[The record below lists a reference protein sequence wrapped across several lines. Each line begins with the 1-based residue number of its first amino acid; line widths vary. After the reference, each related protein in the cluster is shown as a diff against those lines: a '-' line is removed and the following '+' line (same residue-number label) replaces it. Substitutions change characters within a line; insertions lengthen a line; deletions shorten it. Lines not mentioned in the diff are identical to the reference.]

1 MLEGKLGE
9 VVRLVVSEVIRHP
22 GHPGHP
28 GAGGGGE
35 EAAGEGGLVPR
46 PLAGNLVCHL
56 VPLMEKVLY
65 EPAFVTNG
73 FMWYCENDE
82 Q

>member
-9 VVRLVVSEVIRHP
+9 VVRLVISEVIR
-22 GHPGHP
+22 HPGHP

-35 EAAGEGGLVPR
+35 EAAGEDGLVSR
-46 PLAGNLVCHL
+46 LLTGNLVCHL
-56 VPLMEKVLY
+56 VPLMEKVLH
-65 EPAFVTNG
+65 EPAFVTNE
-73 FMWYCENDE
+73 FMWYCQNYK